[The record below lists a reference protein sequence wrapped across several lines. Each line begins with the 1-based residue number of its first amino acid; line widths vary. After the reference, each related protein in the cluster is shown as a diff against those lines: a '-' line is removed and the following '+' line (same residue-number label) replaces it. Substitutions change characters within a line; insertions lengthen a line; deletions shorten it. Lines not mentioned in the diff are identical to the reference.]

1 MSTAPKT
8 PKNGPEKPHHLG
20 HRERLK
26 QRFADS
32 GGEGLADY
40 EILEL
45 LLMQFIPRRDV
56 KPAAKYLLK
65 KAGAL
70 HKVMDMPPH
79 QIAEAPGIGDKTA
92 FVFSVLKTFNM
103 RAKREAVLKK
113 PAFLNKLDLL
123 AYLYDKMTPLQHEE
137 FHVIYLNSKN
147 YVLAEE
153 MLFRGTIDTSV
164 VYPREVIKTALE
176 KGARSL
182 VLVHNHPSGDP
193 TPSQDDFH
201 LTAEIQKLATPM
213 GIHIEDHI
221 IIGDG
226 IHYSFLDQGKL

>member
-1 MSTAPKT
+1 MSTA
-8 PKNGPEKPHHLG
+8 EKPHHLG

-26 QRFADS
+26 QRFTDTN
-32 GGEGLADY
+32 GEGLADY

-56 KPAAKYLLK
+56 KPAAKFLIQ
-65 KAGAL
+65 KAGSL
-70 HKVMDMPPH
+70 HKVMDLPAH
-79 QIAEAPGIGDKTA
+79 KIAGAPGIGDKTA
-92 FVFSVLKTFNM
+92 FVFDVLKAFNM
-103 RAKREAVLKK
+103 RAKREAVIKK

-137 FHVIYLNSKN
+137 FHVVYLNSKN
-147 YVLAEE
+147 HILAEE
-153 MLFRGTIDTSV
+153 MMFRGTIDTSV
-164 VYPREVIKTALE
+164 VYPREVIKNALE

-193 TPSQDDFH
+193 TPSQNDFH
-201 LTAEIQKLATPM
+201 LTAEIQKLAVPM

-226 IHYSFLDQGKL
+226 IHYSFSDQGKL

>member
-1 MSTAPKT
+1 MNTDDL
-8 PKNGPEKPHHLG
+8 HLG

-26 QRFADS
+26 KRFLETQ
-32 GGEGLADY
+32 GEGLADY
-40 EILEL
+40 EVLEL

-56 KPAAKYLLK
+56 KPAAKLLIK
-65 KAGAL
+65 KAGSL
-70 HKVMDMPPH
+70 HKVLDMPAH
-79 QIAEAPGIGDKTA
+79 EIAQAPGIGEKTA
-92 FVFSVLKTFNM
+92 FVFEVLKAFNM

-113 PAFLNKLDLL
+113 PGFLNKLDLL

-147 YVLAEE
+147 HILAEE

-164 VYPREVIKTALE
+164 VYPREVIKSALD
-176 KGARSL
+176 KGARSI

-193 TPSQDDFH
+193 TPSQDDFY
-201 LTAEIQKLATPM
+201 LPEAIQKLAVPM
-213 GIHIEDHI
+213 GIEVEDHI

-226 IHYSFLDQGKL
+226 FHYSFKDQGKL

>member
-1 MSTAPKT
+1 MAAQD
-8 PKNGPEKPHHLG
+8 KPHHLG

-26 QRFADS
+26 KRFIDAGSDA
-32 GGEGLADY
+32 LADY

-56 KPAAKYLLK
+56 KPAAKFLIQ
-65 KAGAL
+65 KAGSLA
-70 HKVMDMPPH
+70 KVMDLP
-79 QIAEAPGIGDKTA
+79 QQTIALAPGLGDKTA
-92 FVFSVLKTFNM
+92 FVFEVLKAFNKQ
-103 RAKREAVLKK
+103 AKRQAVVKK
-113 PAFLNKLDLL
+113 ASFLNRLDLL
-123 AYLYDKMTPLQHEE
+123 EYLYDKMTPLKHEE
-137 FHVIYLNSKN
+137 FHVVYLNSKN
-147 YVLAEE
+147 HVLAEE
-153 MLFRGTIDTSV
+153 TLFRGTIDSSV

-201 LTAEIQKLATPM
+201 LTSEIQKLAAPM
-213 GIHIEDHI
+213 GILIEDHI

-226 IHYSFLDQGKL
+226 IHYSFSDQGKL